1 MFLVEHEVTHWDS
14 IRNFP
19 QLGDEAGRSEH
30 HCWRGLQELWDQC
43 ETRPRYRKM
52 MSTGGG
58 AAEAICTE
66 NGC

>member
-30 HCWRGLQELWDQC
+30 HAGVGFKSYGTNVKLGRG
-43 ETRPRYRKM
+43 
-52 MSTGGG
+52 
-58 AAEAICTE
+58 TE
-66 NGC
+66 K

>member
-1 MFLVEHEVTHWDS
+1 MFLVEHEVTHWHS

-19 QLGDEAGRSEH
+19 QLGDEAGTSEH
-30 HCWRGLQELWDQC
+30 HAGVGFKSYGTNVKLGRGTE
-43 ETRPRYRKM
+43 M